1 MLSDKHI
8 FFNDNYL
15 VLEVLYNYQQEV
27 NNQVFTAITQQ
38 EIADILGYSIMKINS
53 IMIKLK
59 KTGYVISYNNTKGR
73 YQLTTKSYQLITKIN
88 SLEA

>member
-53 IMIKLK
+53 IMIMLK

-73 YQLTTKSYQLITKIN
+73 YQLTTKSYQLIRKIN

>member
-1 MLSDKHI
+1 LSDKNI
-8 FFNDNYL
+8 FLNDNYL
-15 VLEVLYNYQQEV
+15 VLEVLYNYRQQV

-73 YQLTTKSYQLITKIN
+73 YQLTAKSYQLITKIN